1 MTAHYIAFA
10 SPTAYEEGGKVLN
23 VGFENDPVFRV
34 LDGADLTLSTFFT
47 HDDNY
52 ESITD
57 NIVNFNDYY
66 SSSLWNAL
74 PQSLVNIVSWLS
86 HMPFCYENGMQRIL
100 DSEFYSLTERD
111 STVIVANLSDG
122 ARSDTWVEDL
132 NRYANKHTGTTFIL
146 GSEKDDLIKGGEG
159 IDYHDVI
166 SETEDGLFMDL
177 GASSVTLVGI
187 TMSALDEAQVI
198 VA

>member
-1 MTAHYIAFA
+1 M
-10 SPTAYEEGGKVLN
+10 LN

-86 HMPFCYENGMQRIL
+86 HMPFFYENGMQRIL

-111 STVIVANLSDG
+111 STVIVANLSDD
-122 ARSDTWVEDL
+122 ACSDTWVEDL

-166 SETEDGLFMDL
+166 SETEDSLFMDL